1 MPSRSAGSLRALKM
15 ASAGR
20 RLSSLSG
27 AAPNAVDALLKV
39 IDRYGEKVAFAWF
52 PEAVPRSS
60 SSSSSSA
67 AATMTYTQFGAQIHL
82 LAKGLDRSLQGA
94 VEELPLHQQLV
105 GVCMEPSVDA
115 YVADVAV
122 SLAGRVSVILNPD
135 AAPEE
140 LAQLLRKLRPA
151 AIAVDM
157 HTEAKVRA
165 AAASAAAASADGE
178 RCVIELKTS
187 LSKLGEDKKEPPR
200 EKHGRERVVVGRVAT
215 PFSSD
220 GSDAALLPATLMLTS
235 GSSGVPK
242 AATISHLAWQ
252 QRTRP
257 PFLPKQAVLNSDDGS
272 SSDSLNHSLNNPNW

>member
-15 ASAGR
+15 ASASR

-52 PEAVPRSS
+52 PEAAPRS

-67 AATMTYTQFGAQIHL
+67 AAATITYTQFGAQIHL
-82 LAKGLDRSLQGA
+82 LAKGIDRSLQGA

-135 AAPEE
+135 ASPEE
-140 LAQLLRKLRPA
+140 LAQLLGRGRALRSVLQRRELLCCQQLA
-151 AIAVDM
+151 LAQLLGGG
-157 HTEAKVRA
+157 RA
-165 AAASAAAASADGE
+165 RRRRLLLRS
-178 RCVIELKTS
+178 R
-187 LSKLGEDKKEPPR
+187 
-200 EKHGRERVVVGRVAT
+200 
-215 PFSSD
+215 
-220 GSDAALLPATLMLTS
+220 GS
-235 GSSGVPK
+235 
-242 AATISHLAWQ
+242 
-252 QRTRP
+252 TRRLWEGIK
-257 PFLPKQAVLNSDDGS
+257 FT
-272 SSDSLNHSLNNPNW
+272 